1 MTEEFWKKFAGFMVK
16 ISKIPFPISKNLID
30 FLQAKITEEQAKLL
44 LEFKKHSMSF
54 EQIKK
59 KSELTADELGAML
72 NELMDNGIIA
82 GFPDEKTGSLKYT
95 LMALFPGIIEYAF
108 AGGKTGAHEENLAHL
123 VENMIGD
130 LREVFLNNYDII
142 MPQLKSFPAFER
154 IIPVEESIP
163 VGQQVVL
170 TTENAFKIVD
180 ETDDLAIVHCYCK
193 QEKDL
198 TKDPCKITDKR
209 DICINLGETA
219 NFAINHNFGTRIAKK
234 EAKDILREAEKLG
247 LVHKIFK
254 SNLQFGRTIDGICSC
269 CKCCC
274 GMFRYHHEGTWP
286 YMTLTSYIANLDKSI
301 CNGCEDCVER
311 CPMNNISMKNDV
323 AVLDKKCIGCGLCA
337 YICKPKAIQLVRTG
351 ERNVFI
357 PVQRV

>member
-180 ETDDLAIVHCYCK
+180 ETDDLAIVHC
-193 QEKDL
+193 
-198 TKDPCKITDKR
+198 
-209 DICINLGETA
+209 
-219 NFAINHNFGTRIAKK
+219 
-234 EAKDILREAEKLG
+234 
-247 LVHKIFK
+247 
-254 SNLQFGRTIDGICSC
+254 
-269 CKCCC
+269 
-274 GMFRYHHEGTWP
+274 
-286 YMTLTSYIANLDKSI
+286 
-301 CNGCEDCVER
+301 
-311 CPMNNISMKNDV
+311 
-323 AVLDKKCIGCGLCA
+323 
-337 YICKPKAIQLVRTG
+337 
-351 ERNVFI
+351 
-357 PVQRV
+357 